1 MNCGIEK
8 DRAATRMAGVTAK
21 VFFQPQNTQSM
32 KKGIRK
38 EKGTDWTPIAL
49 PRVMVSMPE
58 EADRPMIGA
67 PMAPKA
73 TVAVLANNAMA
84 AEVRGEK
91 PRPIIMAAQTATGV
105 PKPAAPSKKAP
116 KQKQINRICSRRALV
131 IWPSECWKTSN
142 RPLAWVRR

>member
-1 MNCGIEK
+1 MNCGMEK
-8 DRAATRMAGVTAK
+8 DKAATRMAGVTAK
-21 VFFQPQNTQSM
+21 VFFQPQNTHSM

-38 EKGTDWTPIAL
+38 EKGTDWMPIAL
-49 PRVMVSMPE
+49 PKVAVSIPE
-58 EADRPMIGA
+58 EAERPMIGA

-73 TVAVLANNAMA
+73 TVAVLANSAIA

-116 KQKQINRICSRRALV
+116 KQKQINKICSRRSPV
-131 IWPSECWKTSN
+131 IRPRECWKTANSPFSTVS
-142 RPLAWVRR
+142 R